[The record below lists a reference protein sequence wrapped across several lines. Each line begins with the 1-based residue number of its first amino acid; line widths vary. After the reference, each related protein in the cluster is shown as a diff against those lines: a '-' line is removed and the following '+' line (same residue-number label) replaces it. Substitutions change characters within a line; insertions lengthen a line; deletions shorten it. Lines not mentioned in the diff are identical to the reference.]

1 MTRSGA
7 TGVELSAVGML
18 VRLDHASLQAS
29 DLSRAD
35 LASEAGL
42 KAAPGGCGVVAVACS
57 SHCTPLGGA
66 RWVENNVVTSARA
79 GHRCDSGWARSE
91 RRGQSPAVTYRG

>member
-1 MTRSGA
+1 MF
-7 TGVELSAVGML
+7 
-18 VRLDHASLQAS
+18 VRLEHASLQAS

-79 GHRCDSGWARSE
+79 GHRCDSGLGRPS
-91 RRGQSPAVTYRG
+91 RRDPEAGSDLPGLN

>member
-1 MTRSGA
+1 MTRQRA
-7 TGVELSAVGML
+7 TGVELSAVGMF

-42 KAAPGGCGVVAVACS
+42 KAAPGGLWCGSGRVLQLL
-57 SHCTPLGGA
+57 HPLGGA

-79 GHRCDSGWARSE
+79 GHRCDSGWGRAN
-91 RRGQSPAVTYRG
+91 RGGQRPAVTYRG

>member
-1 MTRSGA
+1 MF
-7 TGVELSAVGML
+7 
-18 VRLDHASLQAS
+18 VRLEHASLQAS

-79 GHRCDSGWARSE
+79 GHRCDSGWGRAS
-91 RRGQSPAVTYRG
+91 RRGQRPPVTYRDWT